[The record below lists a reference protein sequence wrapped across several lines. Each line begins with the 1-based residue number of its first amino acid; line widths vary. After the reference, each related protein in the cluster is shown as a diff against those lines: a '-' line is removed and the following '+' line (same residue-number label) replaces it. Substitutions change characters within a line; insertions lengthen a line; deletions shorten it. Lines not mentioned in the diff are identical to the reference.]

1 MTVERDRFIKIPV
14 WLVIVLLPMAI
25 ALVTAYGINKASTA
39 KIQMQVEMQAK
50 ELEKK
55 ADKERIEQM
64 NTRLDRMEDKL
75 DRALLR

>member
-14 WLVIVLLPMAI
+14 WLVVVLLPMAI

-64 NTRLDRMEDKL
+64 NTRLDRMEEKL

>member
-64 NTRLDRMEDKL
+64 NTRLDRMEEKL

>member
-14 WLVIVLLPMAI
+14 WLVVVLLPMAI
-25 ALVTAYGINKASTA
+25 ALVTAYGINKATTA
-39 KIQMQVEMQAK
+39 KIQMQVETQAK

>member
-14 WLVIVLLPMAI
+14 WLVVVLLPMAI

-39 KIQMQVEMQAK
+39 KIQMQVETQAK

-55 ADKERIEQM
+55 ANKEQMEQM
-64 NTRLDRMEDKL
+64 NTRLDRMEEKL

>member
-14 WLVIVLLPMAI
+14 WLVVVLLPMAI

-55 ADKERIEQM
+55 ADKERMEQM
-64 NTRLDRMEDKL
+64 NTRLDRMEEKL

>member
-14 WLVIVLLPMAI
+14 WLVVVLLPMAI
-25 ALVTAYGINKASTA
+25 ALVTAYGINKATTA
-39 KIQMQVEMQAK
+39 KIQMQVETQAK

-64 NTRLDRMEDKL
+64 NTRLDRMEEKL

>member
-14 WLVIVLLPMAI
+14 WLVVVLLPMAI

>member
-14 WLVIVLLPMAI
+14 WLVVVLLPMAI

-39 KIQMQVEMQAK
+39 RIQMQVETQAK

>member
-14 WLVIVLLPMAI
+14 WLVVVLLPMAI

-39 KIQMQVEMQAK
+39 KIQMQVETQAK